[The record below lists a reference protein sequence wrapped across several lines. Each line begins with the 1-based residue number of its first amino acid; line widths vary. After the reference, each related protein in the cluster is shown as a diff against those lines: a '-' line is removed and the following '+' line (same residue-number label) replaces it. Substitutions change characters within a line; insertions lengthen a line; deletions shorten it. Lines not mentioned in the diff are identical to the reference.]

1 MRRPARTSPGRAGR
15 ALRPALLAALLLL
28 GSACSSLPVEQRTVV
43 TARPYYYDP
52 ATIRVRAGT
61 PVRIDIRAYDRRA
74 YGFVVDGLGL
84 RARVP
89 AGGRS
94 EVRFT
99 PERPGTYTIRND
111 VDCGAPCRSM
121 RALLIVEPK
130 QGGGGGRT
138 AGAPPAGRSGA
149 LR

>member
-1 MRRPARTSPGRAGR
+1 MWRSDRPGPGP
-15 ALRPALLAALLLL
+15 LFLIALLAGLLLQAA
-28 GSACSSLPVEQRTVV
+28 ACSSLPVEQRTVV
-43 TARPYYYDP
+43 TAHPYYYDP

-61 PVRIDIRAYDRRA
+61 PVRIDIKAYDQRA
-74 YGFVVDGLGL
+74 YGFRVDGLDL

-94 EVRFT
+94 EIRFT
-99 PERPGTYTIRND
+99 PQRPGTYTIRND

-130 QGGGGGRT
+130 QGGGGARS
-138 AGAPPAGRSGA
+138 AGGSPGEGSSA